1 MSDQKLAN
9 RLKEARELAGFETG
23 SDAAR
28 ALGVPIG
35 SYNCHENGTR
45 GFKRDRALKY
55 AKAFKVDPQWLLY
68 GLGNPR
74 GPDIID
80 KIKALNEDNQRFV
93 LKQIDTLLA
102 QQQDERRR

>member
-1 MSDQKLAN
+1 MADQKLAD
-9 RLKEARELAGFETG
+9 RLKQARKLAGYESA

-28 ALGVPIG
+28 DLGVPVG
-35 SYNCHENGTR
+35 SYGCHENGDR

-55 AKAFKVDPQWLLY
+55 ARAFKVDPQWLLY
-68 GLGNPR
+68 GIGNPR
-74 GPDIID
+74 GPDILD